1 MRSVY
6 DLCLHLLSEAVYNA
20 AHGAVLAQ
28 QCYPLD
34 VGSEHPE
41 HLVDIRRG
49 IEVLRWYGLLH
60 QQLHSGHAVYT
71 ELGQLAVFLRP
82 AHGVVIVPAP
92 DQGIGAELVPIAVVL
107 EDFFFL
113 CGVLYVLEGDPP
125 LLLDGGVDHVH
136 RIVDRLVV
144 LLRCALHVDRA
155 VQLSG
160 LLLAGEG
167 GQLADQAGAFL
178 PGDEVRGL
186 HRIHQQLQ
194 FRQLEQAG
202 ADEVAVLGA
211 LDTDDVHA
219 LVNQDLDVAVHTLA
233 AGLDTVGFPELEDV

>member
-1 MRSVY
+1 MLKTALLQPSCHLSHFRRNLLRLHNTDFPAKSKDPGEKGRAGGNIHGGLEVRPVY
-6 DLCLHLLSEAVYNA
+6 DLRLHLLSEAVYNA

-92 DQGIGAELVPIAVVL
+92 DQGIGAELVPISCAQRRGKRSRANPQ
-107 EDFFFL
+107 E
-113 CGVLYVLEGDPP
+113 
-125 LLLDGGVDHVH
+125 
-136 RIVDRLVV
+136 RLQ
-144 LLRCALHVDRA
+144 H
-155 VQLSG
+155 
-160 LLLAGEG
+160 
-167 GQLADQAGAFL
+167 
-178 PGDEVRGL
+178 
-186 HRIHQQLQ
+186 
-194 FRQLEQAG
+194 
-202 ADEVAVLGA
+202 
-211 LDTDDVHA
+211 
-219 LVNQDLDVAVHTLA
+219 LA
-233 AGLDTVGFPELEDV
+233 AGTAGAAAPQGAGYGAVTDGRRDS